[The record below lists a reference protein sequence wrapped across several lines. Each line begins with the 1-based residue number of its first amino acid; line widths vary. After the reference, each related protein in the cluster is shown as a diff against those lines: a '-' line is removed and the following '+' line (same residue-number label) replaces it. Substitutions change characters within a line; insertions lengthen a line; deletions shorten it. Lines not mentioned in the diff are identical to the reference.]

1 MIKLNFVFLLLNQS
15 IMNHFLSTFLC
26 LLIGISL
33 NSQIRLTDFVSEGN
47 NKDHY
52 LRSYQGDNY
61 FMTVDQSN
69 LLEVYKLQNEDT
81 KKFLHSQVFQGLYES
96 GINIEF
102 KDNYMVFATV
112 GEIVDYDFVNNEV
125 NAARLPEDYY
135 FSSFTGLINST
146 ENRFPVSIKNLDQ
159 DFRGIIYELGGTIYE
174 LGEKTAF
181 RLYKDD
187 FFGRKYNQDNTYSIY
202 FKNYITDQIDTVGYN
217 VPFYQYPAQVGDSIY
232 YFDKEGQ
239 VNKFDQMSRT
249 SSAVPNVKLEHFGL
263 TNCIMVDSNYLILI
277 SSSMDNSFIQV
288 YNRETLDLIN
298 TYEFAL
304 EDFIFASQV
313 KISGSTLTA
322 LVDRDLFI
330 VDLET
335 GGNITR
341 RTNFYWTSSF
351 EIVENR
357 YIINPRLLSNAIG
370 DMEFELID
378 LHNLSVVKIEGKF
391 DISDL
396 YSIGYAKFDQTYLAV
411 FKYDDRAHNALFN
424 IDLSSN
430 IADTN
435 EQLDQSNSGLS
446 SESSV
451 FKVNDNIYLVGPELY
466 KIKNN
471 NLESIYSLDKIQK
484 VNYSYLNIHD
494 DKIVFVNNSP
504 KAILS
509 YDGEVLVEE
518 ADLSNFVGSFHSNT
532 IENYALADDFVIFRE
547 IFGKSYKYD
556 KNTKEIIPLAESNVT
571 DIFSYKN
578 NVLYVE
584 GNNLYLTNGNT
595 TKVILDNYSGDLILS
610 TNSRLIFK
618 DQLIVNTLDGVVR
631 INDDGSVTPIGG
643 GFDPNWLKP
652 FTTDRSGNNLIAGG
666 RVNKLH
672 YDGSTAFR
680 FQLEYGGGFTVN
692 ESSDKVFFF
701 NERNS
706 EIKTNTFFNSET
718 LEYGKL
724 PEEVQDYVVVDY
736 FENNG
741 EGFLIMRSGFNP
753 YDKLYIFRTDDSFL
767 KWT

>member
-1 MIKLNFVFLLLNQS
+1 
-15 IMNHFLSTFLC
+15 MNHFLSTFLC

-96 GINIEF
+96 GFNIEF

-187 FFGRKYNQDNTYSIY
+187 FFGRKYNPGQYLFYI

-298 TYEFAL
+298 TYEIAL

-518 ADLSNFVGSFHSNT
+518 ADLSNFVGSF
-532 IENYALADDFVIFRE
+532 L
-547 IFGKSYKYD
+547 
-556 KNTKEIIPLAESNVT
+556 
-571 DIFSYKN
+571 
-578 NVLYVE
+578 
-584 GNNLYLTNGNT
+584 
-595 TKVILDNYSGDLILS
+595 LIL
-610 TNSRLIFK
+610 
-618 DQLIVNTLDGVVR
+618 
-631 INDDGSVTPIGG
+631 
-643 GFDPNWLKP
+643 LK
-652 FTTDRSGNNLIAGG
+652 
-666 RVNKLH
+666 
-672 YDGSTAFR
+672 
-680 FQLEYGGGFTVN
+680 
-692 ESSDKVFFF
+692 
-701 NERNS
+701 
-706 EIKTNTFFNSET
+706 
-718 LEYGKL
+718 
-724 PEEVQDYVVVDY
+724 
-736 FENNG
+736 
-741 EGFLIMRSGFNP
+741 IMP
-753 YDKLYIFRTDDSFL
+753 
-767 KWT
+767 

>member
-1 MIKLNFVFLLLNQS
+1 MLQGFLKIIIFLVLL
-15 IMNHFLSTFLC
+15 
-26 LLIGISL
+26 
-33 NSQIRLTDFVSEGN
+33 
-47 NKDHY
+47 
-52 LRSYQGDNY
+52 
-61 FMTVDQSN
+61 
-69 LLEVYKLQNEDT
+69 
-81 KKFLHSQVFQGLYES
+81 
-96 GINIEF
+96 
-102 KDNYMVFATV
+102 
-112 GEIVDYDFVNNEV
+112 
-125 NAARLPEDYY
+125 
-135 FSSFTGLINST
+135 
-146 ENRFPVSIKNLDQ
+146 
-159 DFRGIIYELGGTIYE
+159 
-174 LGEKTAF
+174 
-181 RLYKDD
+181 
-187 FFGRKYNQDNTYSIY
+187 
-202 FKNYITDQIDTVGYN
+202 GY

-335 GGNITR
+335 GENITR

-532 IENYALADDFVIFRE
+532 IENYA
-547 IFGKSYKYD
+547 
-556 KNTKEIIPLAESNVT
+556 
-571 DIFSYKN
+571 
-578 NVLYVE
+578 
-584 GNNLYLTNGNT
+584 
-595 TKVILDNYSGDLILS
+595 
-610 TNSRLIFK
+610 
-618 DQLIVNTLDGVVR
+618 
-631 INDDGSVTPIGG
+631 
-643 GFDPNWLKP
+643 
-652 FTTDRSGNNLIAGG
+652 
-666 RVNKLH
+666 
-672 YDGSTAFR
+672 
-680 FQLEYGGGFTVN
+680 
-692 ESSDKVFFF
+692 
-701 NERNS
+701 
-706 EIKTNTFFNSET
+706 
-718 LEYGKL
+718 
-724 PEEVQDYVVVDY
+724 
-736 FENNG
+736 
-741 EGFLIMRSGFNP
+741 
-753 YDKLYIFRTDDSFL
+753 
-767 KWT
+767 